1 MEEAAERERTRMNP
15 RLELYRRGGG
25 LIVRTIYIKGGR
37 RAFVLDPD
45 RRARAA
51 VAALLRQGLKE
62 TEVAHSLGRTVD
74 FVRLV
79 RSRMPGGKNWI

>member
-1 MEEAAERERTRMNP
+1 MNP

-25 LIVRTIYIKGGR
+25 LIVRTIYCKAGR

-45 RRARAA
+45 RRAKAAARALIRA
-51 VAALLRQGLKE
+51 GRKD
-62 TEVAHSLGRTVD
+62 TDVAHAIGRTLG

-79 RSRMPGGKNWI
+79 RAAMPGGKNWI

>member
-1 MEEAAERERTRMNP
+1 MMNP

-25 LIVRTIYIKGGR
+25 LIVRTLYLKKGR

-45 RRARAA
+45 RRAKAA
-51 VAALLRQGLKE
+51 ARALLAAGRRE
-62 TEVAHSLGRTVD
+62 ADVAHAIGRTVA

-79 RSRMPGGKNWI
+79 RAAMPGGKNWI